1 MQLLIKSSIGRKILM
16 AITGQLMILFVVF
29 HLIGNSTL
37 YFSWINTYAKHLHD
51 FWPLVWI
58 VRLVMITLL
67 SLHVIFGIQLTLEN
81 RSSKPDAYALKKSL
95 RATFFSKNMIWT
107 GLFIAGFLVYHL
119 LHFTVQMIHPEMSAK
134 LNTDVM
140 GLPDVF
146 GMVVFSFQNFFILFL
161 YIASLIALTLHLVH
175 GLQSSFQTLGLNT
188 DQTQPI
194 IAKAGVIA
202 SLILLIG
209 YASIPV
215 VIFIG
220 IVKG

>member
-1 MQLLIKSSIGRKILM
+1 MQFLIKSSVGKKLIM
-16 AITGQLMILFVVF
+16 AITGQLMFLFIVF
-29 HLIGNSTL
+29 HLIGNTSL

-51 FWPLVWI
+51 LWPLVWI

-67 SLHVIFGIQLTLEN
+67 SLHLVFGIQLTLEN
-81 RSSKPDAYALKKSL
+81 RSAKPDAYAIKKSL
-95 RATFFSKNMIWT
+95 RATFASKNMIWT
-107 GLFIAGFLVYHL
+107 GLIIAGFLLYHL
-119 LHFTVQMIHPEMSAK
+119 LHFTFQVVHPEMSAK

-140 GLPDVF
+140 GLPDLFSMIVF
-146 GMVVFSFQNFFILFL
+146 GFQNFFILSL

-175 GLQSSFQTLGLNT
+175 GLQSSFQTMGLNT
-188 DQTQPI
+188 DQTQPV